1 MIFGFIGSTIGV
13 ILVLGAYGL
22 VRGRQRPA

>member
-1 MIFGFIGSTIGV
+1 MIFGFISSTIGA

-22 VRGRQRPA
+22 VRGRRRPA